1 MLKPPST
8 LLSLFQQFDLSSRP
22 GVIAAVSGGSDST
35 ALLLLLQEHLLRHAP
50 KTRLVAVTVDHA
62 LRASSAEEA
71 AAVARLCAAN
81 GIEHRLLRWTE
92 AKPPGGIPAAARA
105 ARYRLLAQ
113 AAGEAGTDIVFTG
126 HTADDQAETVFMRK

>member
-92 AKPPGGIPAAARA
+92 PKPPSGIPAAA
-105 ARYRLLAQ
+105 
-113 AAGEAGTDIVFTG
+113 
-126 HTADDQAETVFMRK
+126 